1 MLRTKSVSYSVG
13 CNKRRTAMHRKLL
26 SSLLLTASLLLVT
39 SLAFA
44 QSDPCNVM
52 SLGPMGSFNGFVP
65 FPSNSLWN
73 TNIANAPVDANSA
86 NYISEIGNNTP
97 LHPDFGA
104 GLYDGQTIGIPYI
117 VVPSTQPL
125 LRIIYTLYGDESDPG
140 PMPIPSNALIEGFP
154 NPGNGDR
161 HVLIVDKG
169 NCWLYE
175 LYYAFNSGPLG
186 WNAGSGAVWDLEAN
200 EMRPYTWTS
209 ADAAG
214 LPILPGLVRY
224 DEIQAGAINHAVRV
238 TLQNSQ
244 EAFTPPA
251 SHWAAN
257 SDNQYAAPMG
267 MRLRL
272 KASFNISGFSHT
284 NQIILTALKQ
294 YGAIMADNGS
304 SMFLTGTTDMRWN
317 NSDLGDLHSVTASDF
332 EVIEI
337 SPLYTPQNVPT
348 GSNPTINSF
357 TATSSGGSG
366 QPVTLSWTVTNGE
379 YYVVSPAVGAIRGNS
394 VTVYPTVTTTYTLYA
409 TNQYGRTT
417 GQVTVTVP

>member
-1 MLRTKSVSYSVG
+1 MPRISLP
-13 CNKRRTAMHRKLL
+13 A
-26 SSLLLTASLLLVT
+26 LLLISTLLIASVA
-39 SLAFA
+39 SA

-73 TNIANAPVDANSA
+73 TNISSAPVDQNSA
-86 NYISEIGNNTP
+86 NYINFIGGSTP

-104 GLYDGQTIGIPYI
+104 GLYDGQTIGIPYM

-125 LRIIYTLYGDESDPG
+125 VNIYYTLYGDESDPG
-140 PMPIPSNALIEGFP
+140 PMPIPVNALIEGYP
-154 NPGNGDR
+154 QPGNGDR

-175 LYYAFNSGPLG
+175 LYYAFNGGPLG
-186 WNAGSGAVWDLEAN
+186 WTAGSGAVWDLEAN

-224 DEIQAGAINHAVRV
+224 DEIQNGAINHAIRV

-251 SHWAAN
+251 SHWAPN

-272 KASFNISGFSHT
+272 KASFDISGYSHV
-284 NQIILTALKQ
+284 NQIILTALKR
-294 YGAIMADNGS
+294 YGMIMADNGS
-304 SMFLTGTTDMRWN
+304 SLFITGTVDLRWN
-317 NSDLGDLHSVTASDF
+317 NNDLGNLHSVTASDF
-332 EVIEI
+332 DVIEI
-337 SPLYTPQNVPT
+337 NPLYTPQNVPT
-348 GSNPTINSF
+348 GPNPTINSF

-366 QPVTLSWTVTNGE
+366 QPVMLNWSVTNGE
-379 YYVVSPAVGAIRGNS
+379 YYIVAPQVGAIRGTS
-394 VTVYPTVTTTYTLYA
+394 VTVNPTVTTTYTLYA
-409 TNQYGRTT
+409 TNEYGRTT
-417 GQVTVTVP
+417 AQVTVNVP

>member
-1 MLRTKSVSYSVG
+1 
-13 CNKRRTAMHRKLL
+13 MHRISLPGLL
-26 SSLLLTASLLLVT
+26 FITSLLLIT
-39 SLAFA
+39 SGAAA

-52 SLGPMGSFNGFVP
+52 TLGPMGSFNGFVP

-73 TNIANAPVDANSA
+73 TTISNAQVDPNSA

-104 GLYDGQTIGIPYI
+104 GLYDGSTIGIPYI
-117 VVPSTQPL
+117 VVPTTQPL
-125 LRIIYTLYGDESDPG
+125 LSIIYTLYGDESDPG
-140 PMPIPSNALIEGFP
+140 PMPIPANALIEGYP
-154 NPGNGDR
+154 QPGDGDR

-175 LYYAFNSGPLG
+175 LYYSFNAGPLG

-224 DEIQAGAINHAVRV
+224 DEVQAGAINHAVRI
-238 TLQNSQ
+238 TLQNST

-257 SDNQYAAPMG
+257 SGDQYAAPMG

-272 KASFNISGFSHT
+272 KASFDISGFSHV
-284 NQIILTALKQ
+284 NQVILTALKQ

-304 SMFLTGTTDMRWN
+304 SMFITGTTDLRWN
-317 NSDLGDLHSVTASDF
+317 NNDLGNLHSVKASDF
-332 EVIEI
+332 EVVLI

-348 GSNPTINSF
+348 GPNPTINSL

-366 QPVTLSWTVTNGE
+366 QPVTLSWSVTNGE
-379 YYVVSPAVGAIRGNS
+379 YYIVAPSVGAIRGNN
-394 VTVYPTVTTTYTLYA
+394 VTVNPLVTTTYTLYA

-417 GQVTVTVP
+417 AQVTVNVP

>member
-1 MLRTKSVSYSVG
+1 
-13 CNKRRTAMHRKLL
+13 MHRKSICL
-26 SSLLLTASLLLVT
+26 LLLTASLLLVA
-39 SLAFA
+39 SFAFA
-44 QSDPCNVM
+44 QNNPCNVM

-73 TNIANAPVDANSA
+73 TNISNSQVDPNSA

-117 VVPSTQPL
+117 VVPTTQPL
-125 LRIIYTLYGDESDPG
+125 LNIIYTLYGDESDPG

-154 NPGNGDR
+154 QPGNGDR

-175 LYYAFNSGPLG
+175 LYYAFNAGPLG

-214 LPILPGLVRY
+214 LPILPGLVRA
-224 DEIQAGAINHAVRV
+224 DEVQAGAINHAIRV

-251 SHWAAN
+251 SHWAPN
-257 SDNQYAAPMG
+257 SDDQYAAPMG

-284 NQIILTALKQ
+284 NQVILTALKQ

-304 SMFLTGTTDMRWN
+304 SMFLTGTPDMRWN
-317 NSDLGDLHSVTASDF
+317 NDDLGNLHSVTASDF
-332 EVIEI
+332 EVVLI

-348 GSNPTINSF
+348 GPDPTINSF

-366 QPVTLSWTVTNGE
+366 QPVTLNWSVTNGE
-379 YYVVSPAVGAIRGNS
+379 YYVVSPAVGAIRGNN

-409 TNQYGRTT
+409 TNEYGQTT
-417 GQVTVTVP
+417 GQVRVTVP